1 MKIVTMI
8 IGTLL
13 ASQNVFAWDRG
24 PLKCEGLYGI
34 IGHLDK
40 APMPIIKQDTSS
52 TVLEGASYKFSFKVE
67 WNYQLDTLYAFI
79 SVEGVPKFQVTM
91 RVPTENHNDSFGE
104 FRDQN
109 NYRLG
114 VTCAFDK
121 AVK

>member
-1 MKIVTMI
+1 MRKIALAFGI
-8 IGTLL
+8 LL
-13 ASQNVFAWDRG
+13 VSQYGFAWDHG

-40 APMPIIKQDTSS
+40 VAMPIIKEDASS
-52 TVLEGASYKFSFKVE
+52 TVLEGTHDKYSFKVE
-67 WNYQLDTLYAFI
+67 WNYQLDTLYTFI
-79 SVEGVPKFQVTM
+79 SVDNVPKFQATM

-114 VTCAFDK
+114 ITCAFEK
-121 AVK
+121 VAP

>member
-1 MKIVTMI
+1 MKKLTMI

-13 ASQNVFAWDRG
+13 ASQNVFAWDHG

-40 APMPIIKQDTSS
+40 VPMPITKEDTSS
-52 TVLEGASYKFSFKVE
+52 TVLEATSDKFSFKIE
-67 WNYQLDTLYAFI
+67 WNYQLDTLYTFI
-79 SVEGVPKFQVTM
+79 SVEGIPKFQATM
-91 RVPTENHNDSFGE
+91 RVPTESHNDSFGE

-114 VTCAFDK
+114 ISCAFEVIK
-121 AVK
+121 P